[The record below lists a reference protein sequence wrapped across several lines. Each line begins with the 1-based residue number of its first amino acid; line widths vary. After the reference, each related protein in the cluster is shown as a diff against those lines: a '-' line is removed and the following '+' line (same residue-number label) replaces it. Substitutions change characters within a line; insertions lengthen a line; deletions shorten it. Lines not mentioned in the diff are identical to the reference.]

1 MENNLQKDFL
11 GAKIGMWLFL
21 FTEII
26 LFGGLFL
33 LYAVD
38 LSKYADD
45 FHKAGQELNV
55 SIGTINTLVLIT
67 SSFFIAL
74 SITTLRLGKKKITV
88 YLVALTILSAI
99 VFLINKYF
107 EWSAKISHGIYP
119 NADHL
124 ITLPK
129 GEITF
134 YNLYYIMTG
143 LHAVHVL
150 LGIIILSV
158 ICLLLVKNRVTADN
172 FIILENSALYWH
184 LVDLIWIFLYPLF
197 YLIA

>member
-1 MENNLQKDFL
+1 MENSKHKDFL

-21 FTEII
+21 FTEIL

-33 LYAVD
+33 LYSVD
-38 LSKYADD
+38 LSKYADS

-55 SIGTINTLVLIT
+55 TIGTINTIVLIT

-74 SITTLRLGKKKITV
+74 SITTLSLGRTKAAII
-88 YLVALTILSAI
+88 LVALTIFSAL

-119 NADHL
+119 NSEHL
-124 ITLPK
+124 NTLPQ

-143 LHAVHVL
+143 LHALHVCI
-150 LGIIILSV
+150 GMIILSV
-158 ICLLLVKNRVTADN
+158 VIVLLIKKKINADD
-172 FIILENSALYWH
+172 FIVLENSALYWH

-197 YLIA
+197 YLIV

>member
-1 MENNLQKDFL
+1 MENSEHKDFL

-33 LYAVD
+33 LYSVG
-38 LSKYADD
+38 LSKHAED
-45 FHKAGQELNV
+45 FHKAGQELDV
-55 SIGTINTLVLIT
+55 LIGTINTLVLIT

-74 SITTLRLGKKKITV
+74 SITTLRLRKKKITV
-88 YLVALTILSAI
+88 FLVGLTILSAI

-107 EWSAKISHGIYP
+107 EWTAKISHGIYP
-119 NADHL
+119 DSKHL
-124 ITLPK
+124 LELPQ
-129 GEITF
+129 GEISF
-134 YNLYYIMTG
+134 YNLYYTMTG

-150 LGIIILSV
+150 IGVIILSIV
-158 ICLLLVKNRVTADN
+158 CLLIVKNRITGNN
-172 FIILENSALYWH
+172 FIVLENSALYWH

>member
-1 MENNLQKDFL
+1 MENSKHKDFL

-33 LYAVD
+33 LYSVG
-38 LSKYADD
+38 LSKYAED
-45 FHKAGQELNV
+45 FHKAGQELDV
-55 SIGTINTLVLIT
+55 LIGTINTLVLIT

-88 YLVALTILSAI
+88 FLVALTILSAI

-107 EWSAKISHGIYP
+107 EWTAKISHGIYP
-119 NADHL
+119 DSKHL
-124 ITLPK
+124 LELPQ

-150 LGIIILSV
+150 IGVIILSV
-158 ICLLLVKNRVTADN
+158 VCLLLVKNRITGNN
-172 FIILENSALYWH
+172 FIVLENSALYWH

-197 YLIA
+197 YLIV